1 MRSHS
6 GDSSIFE
13 TDPCP
18 LIRQNLRLD
27 KIMNEAG
34 SPGESSE
41 ASGGK
46 VQKHIGKVERSCCWT
61 CGALDPQNSLDCFK
75 LIIRMPAEVLL
86 TLQASL
92 VDNLLGD
99 HLIFEQ
105 IDDEE
110 AEMV

>member
-1 MRSHS
+1 MRLH
-6 GDSSIFE
+6 
-13 TDPCP
+13 
-18 LIRQNLRLD
+18 RQKKHHHRQASNTALEQLHD
-27 KIMNEAG
+27 AIKFNG
-34 SPGESSE
+34 G